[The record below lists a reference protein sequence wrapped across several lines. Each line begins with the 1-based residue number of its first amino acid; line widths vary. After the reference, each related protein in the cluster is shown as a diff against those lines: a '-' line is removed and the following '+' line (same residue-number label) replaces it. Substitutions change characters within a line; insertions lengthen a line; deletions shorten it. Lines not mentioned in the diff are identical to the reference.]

1 MIILRLNENNFHDF
15 QYSNYNSSTLLHDKI
30 VKKRKNKT
38 SLAKLLSSDERE
50 RNSFEGSINAS
61 VSFFLSRRI
70 VETWN
75 NLITK
80 KGKNGETRVNHN
92 ACLILSSLPFL
103 PFLEKWLFRTTVS
116 DNGADNGLTSINQVQ
131 PGVIGRECKKK
142 IEGVWE
148 CKSGWGTLLR
158 GKERANSSWPI
169 RETTSKR
176 LFKIKKRKKKKEV
189 YSVVITI

>member
-1 MIILRLNENNFHDF
+1 MKIIFTIFNIQIIILPRYYMIRLWRSGRIKPLSRNFF
-15 QYSNYNSSTLLHDKI
+15 PAMN
-30 VKKRKNKT
+30 
-38 SLAKLLSSDERE
+38 AK
-50 RNSFEGSINAS
+50 GSINAS

-131 PGVIGRECKKK
+131 PGVIGRECKKRSREYENVNQDGGPSSVGRK
-142 IEGVWE
+142 EPTRVGQ
-148 CKSGWGTLLR
+148 L
-158 GKERANSSWPI
+158 GKRHRNGC
-169 RETTSKR
+169 SK
-176 LFKIKKRKKKKEV
+176 
-189 YSVVITI
+189 

>member
-75 NLITK
+75 KNLITK

-131 PGVIGRECKKK
+131 PGVIGRECKKRSREYENVNQDGGPSSVGRK
-142 IEGVWE
+142 EPTRVGQ
-148 CKSGWGTLLR
+148 L
-158 GKERANSSWPI
+158 GKRHRNGC
-169 RETTSKR
+169 SK
-176 LFKIKKRKKKKEV
+176 
-189 YSVVITI
+189 

>member
-1 MIILRLNENNFHDF
+1 MKIIFTIFNIRIIILPRYYMIRLWRSGRIKPLSRNFF
-15 QYSNYNSSTLLHDKI
+15 PAMN
-30 VKKRKNKT
+30 
-38 SLAKLLSSDERE
+38 AK
-50 RNSFEGSINAS
+50 GSINAS

-131 PGVIGRECKKK
+131 PGVIGRECKKRSREYENVNQDGGPSSVGRK
-142 IEGVWE
+142 EPTRVGQ
-148 CKSGWGTLLR
+148 L
-158 GKERANSSWPI
+158 GKRHRNGC
-169 RETTSKR
+169 SK
-176 LFKIKKRKKKKEV
+176 
-189 YSVVITI
+189 

>member
-1 MIILRLNENNFHDF
+1 MKIIFTIFNIRIIILPRYYMIRLWRSGRIKPLSRNFF
-15 QYSNYNSSTLLHDKI
+15 PAMN
-30 VKKRKNKT
+30 
-38 SLAKLLSSDERE
+38 AK
-50 RNSFEGSINAS
+50 GSINAS

-92 ACLILSSLPFL
+92 ACLILSSLLFL

>member
-1 MIILRLNENNFHDF
+1 MKIIFTIFNIQIIILPRYYMIRLWRSGRIKPLSRNFF
-15 QYSNYNSSTLLHDKI
+15 PAMN
-30 VKKRKNKT
+30 
-38 SLAKLLSSDERE
+38 AK
-50 RNSFEGSINAS
+50 GSINAS

-92 ACLILSSLPFL
+92 ACLILSSLLFL

-131 PGVIGRECKKK
+131 PGVIGRECKKRSREYENVNQDGGPSSVGRK
-142 IEGVWE
+142 EPTRVGQ
-148 CKSGWGTLLR
+148 L
-158 GKERANSSWPI
+158 GKRHRNGC
-169 RETTSKR
+169 SK
-176 LFKIKKRKKKKEV
+176 
-189 YSVVITI
+189 